1 MMKTISIN
9 LTDYQH
15 GYLERVA
22 RENRR
27 KLSDIIYMMI
37 ETGGSCLSYK
47 DLDCRVKKLES
58 EKTEADSAQHELNSK
73 LISDDYEGYENFWC
87 LPDEKKKE
95 LGYREVCLE
104 HLSQDQFRKIF
115 ESIGDLVIDTS
126 PLEEK

>member
-15 GYLERVA
+15 GYLKRIA

-27 KLSDIIYMMI
+27 KLADIIYMMI
-37 ETGGSCLSYK
+37 ETGGTCLAYEQ
-47 DLDCRVKKLES
+47 LDCRVRKLES
-58 EKTEADSAQHELNSK
+58 EKTEADLAQHKLNSK
-73 LISDDYEGYENFWC
+73 LISDSYEGYESFWN
-87 LPDEKKKE
+87 LPEEKRKE
-95 LGYREVCLE
+95 LGYRQVCLE
-104 HLSQDQFRKIF
+104 HLSEDQYNKIF